1 MTPPRTAPAAAEY
14 PPLSPSQRR
23 IVWICLLAG
32 ALARGVYVFVLHP
45 AVDHVYSDME
55 GYVHR
60 ALAWAAFG
68 RRGEGIAD
76 TVYPVGPTIYFG
88 LLNRLDPGWRAAAV
102 AQWAVSVG
110 IAGLAWTIARRLYGN
125 AAAVAALA
133 ITSLYFPLIHY
144 AGLFMAENPFT
155 LAGLAA
161 FRLFLAAI
169 DSDEL
174 ARATGWALLAGCTAA
189 IAASFK
195 GTVLAP
201 ATAVGFVWLL
211 LAVRERRKSVTS
223 VIVGA
228 VVGAA
233 AILLPLAQRCTD
245 LERTQVCL
253 GSTNAAMNVLMGHY
267 GEIGPFYWYDDAR
280 NSWWT
285 FESPA
290 AVLHGYTARV
300 DLPWPPYDTRANLAL
315 AKRWV
320 SAHPWLAVRL
330 SFEHVADLVA
340 GRTLW
345 PAAELWGVD
354 WGVVWQWL
362 FRLLVLP
369 AALLRIVVMLPAMIR
384 FEPRAA
390 PEWLLV
396 APLVGLAAT
405 AFLTIGEVRYRVPFD
420 PFFIILAAR
429 AYVALDAFAR
439 ARVQPGRSA
448 VASQAR

>member
-1 MTPPRTAPAAAEY
+1 MTPAYTTRVAAARE
-14 PPLSPSQRR
+14 PLSPSQRR
-23 IVWICLLAG
+23 IVWALLIVG
-32 ALARGVYVFVLHP
+32 SLARAAYVFVLHP

-76 TVYPVGPTIYFG
+76 TVYPFGPTIYFG
-88 LLNRLDPGWRAAAV
+88 LLSRLDPGWRAAAV
-102 AQWAVSVG
+102 VQWGASVG
-110 IAGLAWTIARRLYGN
+110 IVGLVWTIARRLYGN
-125 AAAVAALA
+125 AVAVAALA
-133 ITSLYFPLIHY
+133 ITSIYFPLIHY

-155 LAGLAA
+155 LAGLAT

-169 DSDEL
+169 DDDDL
-174 ARATGWALLAGCTAA
+174 ARATAWALLAGITAA
-189 IAASFK
+189 MAASFK

-201 ATAVGFVWLL
+201 AVAVGVVWLV
-211 LAVRERRKSVTS
+211 LAVRARRKGVAAV
-223 VIVGA
+223 VIGA
-228 VVGAA
+228 LVGAA
-233 AILLPLAQRCTD
+233 TVSLPLAQRCTD

-253 GSTNAAMNVLMGHY
+253 ASTNGAMNVLMGHY

-280 NSWWT
+280 NSWWV

-290 AVLHGYTARV
+290 AVLHGYTARA
-300 DLPWPPYDTRANLAL
+300 DLPWPPYDMRANLAL

-320 SAHPWLAVRL
+320 IAHPSLALRL

-345 PAAELWGVD
+345 PAAEMWGID
-354 WGVVWQWL
+354 WGIVWQWL
-362 FRLLVLP
+362 FWLLVLP

-384 FEPRAA
+384 FDAKAA

-396 APLVGLAAT
+396 APLAGLAAT
-405 AFLTIGEVRYRVPFD
+405 AFLTIGEVRYRIPFD
-420 PFFIILAAR
+420 AFFIILAAR
-429 AYVALDAFAR
+429 GYVALWALRRPDRPLHAPAGAR
-439 ARVQPGRSA
+439 A
-448 VASQAR
+448 